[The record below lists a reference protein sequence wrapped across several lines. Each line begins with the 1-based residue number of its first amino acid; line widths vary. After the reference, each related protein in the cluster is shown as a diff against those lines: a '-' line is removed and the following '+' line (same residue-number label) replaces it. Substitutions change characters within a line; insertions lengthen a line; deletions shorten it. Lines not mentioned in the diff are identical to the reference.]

1 MDITV
6 LMGSPNQN
14 GSTHLLVESFKRGAE
29 EAGHR
34 VHVIDAAHAQVH
46 PCTGCLACG
55 YEGPC
60 VQKKRWYAPVKT
72 ANFSFRYVGFGHSP
86 LLFWHD
92 GSAKVK
98 SIVDRFCSFNSSLHS
113 AHLKSALLTVAWND
127 DSWTFE
133 ALRVH
138 YQTLVK
144 YCGFADQGM
153 ILGTGCGT
161 PFMTKH
167 SHFIQDA
174 YQLGKRL

>member
-60 VQKKRWYAPVKT
+60 VQKDGMPQLKQQIL
-72 ANFSFRYVGFGHSP
+72 GEGHSP
-86 LLFWHD
+86 VGRKRPVTPW
-92 GSAKVK
+92 GKSAFGTRTRKVK
-98 SIVDRFCSFNSSLHS
+98 KASSKLI
-113 AHLKSALLTVAWND
+113 LK
-127 DSWTFE
+127 
-133 ALRVH
+133 RR
-138 YQTLVK
+138 
-144 YCGFADQGM
+144 
-153 ILGTGCGT
+153 
-161 PFMTKH
+161 TK
-167 SHFIQDA
+167 
-174 YQLGKRL
+174 